1 MQKLILRLVVHFRS
15 GQLCSRDYWLLPGS
29 TLSFWVSPSV
39 TGSPTSTRRPTCWFT
54 SRLSPMGRYSLSSS
68 SASRRSCG
76 NPSSLGRSGV
86 GRRARRPPEFRP
98 VPERLVG
105 FRAHQR
111 SGLRLDGSMVLWG
124 LDSHQHRRGCVL
136 EARCCADSRYRRR
149 TDTGAPPRQILY
161 RVGCPPCRLIVSLNS
176 FGYTAPE
183 AGLCEVLGD

>member
-15 GQLCSRDYWLLPGS
+15 GQLCSRGYWLLSGS
-29 TLSFWVSPSV
+29 SLSYWVLPSV

-54 SRLSPMGRYSLSSS
+54 GRLSPMGRYSLAS

-76 NPSSLGRSGV
+76 NPTSLGRSGV

-98 VPERLVG
+98 VPERSVG

-124 LDSHQHRRGCVL
+124 LDSHHHGVL
-136 EARCCADSRYRRR
+136 
-149 TDTGAPPRQILY
+149 
-161 RVGCPPCRLIVSLNS
+161 RLP
-176 FGYTAPE
+176 GYQ
-183 AGLCEVLGD
+183 AGEELV